1 MRVMAAAVLVMES
14 LLMGFALLIAMENAS
29 STALWLGS
37 ILSFLL
43 FITAGMLKRKSG
55 YLIGSLLQIGLIS
68 YGSVVVQM
76 YFMGALFGGL
86 WIAAL
91 YLGRKGEAI
100 KAKLIAERDGL
111 AGK

>member
-1 MRVMAAAVLVMES
+1 
-14 LLMGFALLIAMENAS
+14 
-29 STALWLGS
+29 
-37 ILSFLL
+37 
-43 FITAGMLKRKSG
+43 
-55 YLIGSLLQIGLIS
+55 LLQIGLIA
-68 YGSVVVQM
+68 YGLVVVQM

-111 AGK
+111 AVK

>member
-14 LLMGFALLIAMENAS
+14 LLMGFALLIAMEDAS
-29 STALWLGS
+29 STALWFGS
-37 ILSFLL
+37 ILAFLL
-43 FITAGMLKRKSG
+43 FMTAGILKRKSG
-55 YLIGSLLQIGLIS
+55 YLIGSLLQLGLIS

-76 YFMGALFGGL
+76 YFMGALFAGL

-91 YLGRKGEAI
+91 VLGRKGEAI

>member
-1 MRVMAAAVLVMES
+1 MRIMAAAVLVMES
-14 LLMGFALLIAMENAS
+14 LLMGFALLIAMGDAS

-37 ILSFLL
+37 LLSFLL
-43 FITAGMLKRKSG
+43 FVTAGLLKRKSG
-55 YLIGSLLQIGLIS
+55 YVIGSVLQFGLIA
-68 YGSVVVQM
+68 YGLVVKQM
-76 YFMGALFGGL
+76 YFMGVLFAGL

-100 KAKLIAERDGL
+100 KARLIAERHGL

>member
-14 LLMGFALLIAMENAS
+14 LLMGFALLIAMEDAS

-37 ILSFLL
+37 ILALLL
-43 FITAGMLKRKSG
+43 FMTAGMLNRKSG
-55 YLIGSLLQIGLIS
+55 YLIGSLLQLGLIS

-76 YFMGALFGGL
+76 YFMGALFAGL

-91 YLGRKGEAI
+91 VLGRKGEAI

>member
-1 MRVMAAAVLVMES
+1 MRVLAAAVLVMES
-14 LLMGFALLIAMENAS
+14 LLMGFALLIAMGDAS
-29 STALWLGS
+29 TTALWLGS
-37 ILSFLL
+37 LLSFLL
-43 FITAGMLKRKSG
+43 FITAGLLKRKSG
-55 YLIGSLLQIGLIS
+55 YLIGSVLQFGLIA
-68 YGSVVVQM
+68 YGLVVSQM

-100 KAKLIAERDGL
+100 KARLIAERDGL